1 MTTAGWYIIAQ
12 KWKNL
17 YFKQIE
23 ISNELEEEIKSIDN
37 QYKDGILEAAL
48 FYGNLDEVRK

>member
-37 QYKDGILEAAL
+37 QYKEGILEAAL
-48 FYGNLDEVRK
+48 FDGNLDEVRK